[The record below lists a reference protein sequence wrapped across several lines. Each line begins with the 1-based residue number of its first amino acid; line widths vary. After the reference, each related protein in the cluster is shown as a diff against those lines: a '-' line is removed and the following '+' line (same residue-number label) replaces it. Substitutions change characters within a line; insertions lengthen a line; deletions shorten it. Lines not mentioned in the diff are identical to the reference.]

1 MPQPTES
8 NFGVGI
14 KRVSRVPS
22 TIEPK
27 DSKEKDIITFLNE
40 ISTEI
45 KSLSINL
52 SDLSN
57 RGKRVELLS
66 TYISWLRHLSSL
78 TEEILKNVSPKQ
90 SEIEDL
96 NSDINKLL
104 LFLDSMLSQSL
115 KFQTTRDDWFRPS
128 PKDLATANRLDPSG
142 KCIDLEAVAELYW
155 LKFSLDTKSQ
165 IEKIAKQLI
174 EIIEKKSNTS
184 PEQSQVESGLS
195 DEQLQEEL
203 EKFNQD
209 LKEINEAA
217 DREILE
223 GIVHHLYKHTITVK
237 FGVGGVETKRLT
249 IMELVSIPQI
259 LVPQILEKVKD
270 DRDLDFNLRDFI
282 NHIPVSRSINQKNM
296 QKYVELF
303 NRLYNN
309 NKLTGKKVK
318 IVLRDTSKLS
328 YLEAL
333 LKKIN
338 EQEPGILNI
347 LKIRLKNLGH
357 ELNIDYFTNAL
368 LFLIKILEEGK
379 TIKKGKTIIKD
390 SEDENSEDK
399 KVKVG
404 FVSFE
409 TKEMKRRGVK
419 NPDKISVM
427 VVTEA
432 QGRNRNPERCEFIP
446 YPQYMLSLF
455 DIGEISL
462 VGE

>member
-1 MPQPTES
+1 MPQPTEP

-14 KRVSRVPS
+14 ERVSRVPS

-142 KCIDLEAVAELYW
+142 KCIDLEAVAELYRPNFW
-155 LKFSLDTKSQ
+155 LGIKSQ
-165 IEKIAKQLI
+165 IKEIAEQLI
-174 EIIEKKSNTS
+174 EIIEEKSNTS

-195 DEQLQEEL
+195 DEQLQGEL

-209 LKEINEAA
+209 LKKINEAA

-249 IMELVSIPQI
+249 IMELVSN
-259 LVPQILEKVKD
+259 PQILEKVKD
-270 DRDLDFNLRDFI
+270 GRDLDFNLRDFI

-318 IVLRDTSKLS
+318 IVLRDTSKLF
-328 YLEAL
+328 YLKAL
-333 LKKIN
+333 LEKIN
-338 EQEPGILNI
+338 KQEQEILDI
-347 LKIRLKNLGH
+347 LKGSFKKRGQ
-357 ELNIDYFTNAL
+357 ELNIDVFTNAL
-368 LFLIKILEEGK
+368 RFLIQIIETDDTSEKSSARV
-379 TIKKGKTIIKD
+379 KKG
-390 SEDENSEDK
+390 
-399 KVKVG
+399 V
-404 FVSFE
+404 VSFE
-409 TKEMKRRGVK
+409 TKEMRRRGVK
-419 NPDKISVM
+419 NPNTISVL
-427 VVTEA
+427 VVTEP
-432 QGRNRNPERCEFIP
+432 QGGNRNPERCEFIP

>member
-1 MPQPTES
+1 MPQPTEP

-14 KRVSRVPS
+14 ERVSRVPS

-27 DSKEKDIITFLNE
+27 DSKEKDIITFLND

-57 RGKRVELLS
+57 RGKPVELLS

-78 TEEILKNVSPKQ
+78 TEEILEILKNVSPEQ
-90 SEIEDL
+90 SEIKTL

-104 LFLDSMLSQSL
+104 LFLNSMLSQSL

-128 PKDLATANRLDPSG
+128 PKDLVTANRLDPSG
-142 KCIDLEAVAELYW
+142 KCIDLEAVAELYRPNFW
-155 LKFSLDTKSQ
+155 LGIKSQ
-165 IEKIAKQLI
+165 IKEIAEQLI
-174 EIIEKKSNTS
+174 EIIEEKSNTS

-195 DEQLQEEL
+195 DEQLQGEL

-209 LKEINEAA
+209 LKKINEAA

-249 IMELVSIPQI
+249 IMELVSN
-259 LVPQILEKVKD
+259 PQILEKVKD
-270 DRDLDFNLRDFI
+270 GRDLDFNLRDFI

-318 IVLRDTSKLS
+318 IVLRDTSKLF
-328 YLEAL
+328 YLKAL
-333 LKKIN
+333 LEKIN
-338 EQEPGILNI
+338 KQEQEILDI
-347 LKIRLKNLGH
+347 LKGSFKKRGQ
-357 ELNIDYFTNAL
+357 ELNIDVFTNAL
-368 LFLIKILEEGK
+368 RFLIQIIETDDTSEKSSARV
-379 TIKKGKTIIKD
+379 KKG
-390 SEDENSEDK
+390 
-399 KVKVG
+399 V
-404 FVSFE
+404 VSFE
-409 TKEMKRRGVK
+409 EEKMKPRRAETRRG
-419 NPDKISVM
+419 DATDTILTM

-432 QGRNRNPERCEFIP
+432 QGRNRNPEVCEFIP

>member
-1 MPQPTES
+1 MPQPTEP

-14 KRVSRVPS
+14 ERVSRVPS

-52 SDLSN
+52 SDLSD
-57 RGKRVELLS
+57 RDKRVELLS
-66 TYISWLRHLSSL
+66 TYIFWLRRLSSL

-128 PKDLATANRLDPSG
+128 PKDLVTANRLDPSG
-142 KCIDLEAVAELYW
+142 KCIDLEAVAELYRPNFW
-155 LKFSLDTKSQ
+155 LGIKSQ
-165 IEKIAKQLI
+165 IKEIAEQLI
-174 EIIEKKSNTS
+174 EIIEEKSNTS

-195 DEQLQEEL
+195 DEQLQGEL

-209 LKEINEAA
+209 LKKINEAA

-318 IVLRDTSKLS
+318 IVLRDTSKLF
-328 YLEAL
+328 YLKAL
-333 LKKIN
+333 LEKIN
-338 EQEPGILNI
+338 KQEQEILDI
-347 LKIRLKNLGH
+347 LKGSFKKRGQ
-357 ELNIDYFTNAL
+357 ELNIDVFTNAL
-368 LFLIKILEEGK
+368 RFLIQIIETDDTSEKSSARV
-379 TIKKGKTIIKD
+379 KKG
-390 SEDENSEDK
+390 
-399 KVKVG
+399 V
-404 FVSFE
+404 VSFE
-409 TKEMKRRGVK
+409 EEKMKPRRAETRRG
-419 NPDKISVM
+419 DATDTILTM

-432 QGRNRNPERCEFIP
+432 QGRNRNPEVCEFIP

>member
-1 MPQPTES
+1 MPQPTEP

-14 KRVSRVPS
+14 ERVSRVPS

-52 SDLSN
+52 SDLSD
-57 RGKRVELLS
+57 RDKRVELLS
-66 TYISWLRHLSSL
+66 TYIFWLRRLSSL

-128 PKDLATANRLDPSG
+128 PKDLVTANRLDPSG
-142 KCIDLEAVAELYW
+142 KCIDLEAVAELYRPNFW
-155 LKFSLDTKSQ
+155 LGIKSQ
-165 IEKIAKQLI
+165 IKEIAEQLI
-174 EIIEKKSNTS
+174 EIIEEKSNTS

-195 DEQLQEEL
+195 DEQLQGEL

-209 LKEINEAA
+209 LKKINEAA

-237 FGVGGVETKRLT
+237 FGVGGAETKRLT
-249 IMELVSIPQI
+249 IMELVSN
-259 LVPQILEKVKD
+259 PQILEKVKD
-270 DRDLDFNLRDFI
+270 GRDLDFNLRDFI

-318 IVLRDTSKLS
+318 IVLRDTSKLF
-328 YLEAL
+328 YLKAL
-333 LKKIN
+333 LKEINDQKPKILD
-338 EQEPGILNI
+338 ILNR
-347 LKIRLKNLGH
+347 RLRNLGH

-368 LFLIKILEEGK
+368 RFLIQIIETDDTSEKSSARV
-379 TIKKGKTIIKD
+379 KKG
-390 SEDENSEDK
+390 
-399 KVKVG
+399 V
-404 FVSFE
+404 VSFE
-409 TKEMKRRGVK
+409 EEKMKPRRAETRRG
-419 NPDKISVM
+419 DATDTILTM

-432 QGRNRNPERCEFIP
+432 QGRNRNPEVCEFIP

>member
-1 MPQPTES
+1 MPQPTEP

-14 KRVSRVPS
+14 ERVSRVPS

-27 DSKEKDIITFLNE
+27 DSKEKDIITFLND

-57 RGKRVELLS
+57 RGKPVELLS

-78 TEEILKNVSPKQ
+78 TEEILEILKNVSPEQ
-90 SEIEDL
+90 SEIKTL

-104 LFLDSMLSQSL
+104 LFLNSMLSQSL

-209 LKEINEAA
+209 LKKINEAA
-217 DREILE
+217 DREILK
-223 GIVHHLYKHTITVK
+223 GIVYHLSRKTIGYTVY
-237 FGVGGVETKRLT
+237 FGVGGAETKRLT
-249 IMELVSIPQI
+249 IMELVSN
-259 LVPQILEKVKD
+259 PQILEKVKD
-270 DRDLDFNLRDFI
+270 GRDLDFNLRDFI

-318 IVLRDTSKLS
+318 IVLRDTSKLF
-328 YLEAL
+328 YLKAL
-333 LKKIN
+333 LEKIN
-338 EQEPGILNI
+338 KQEQEILDI
-347 LKIRLKNLGH
+347 LKGSFKKRGQ
-357 ELNIDYFTNAL
+357 ELNIDVFTNAL
-368 LFLIKILEEGK
+368 RFLIQIIETDDTSEKSSARV
-379 TIKKGKTIIKD
+379 KKG
-390 SEDENSEDK
+390 
-399 KVKVG
+399 V
-404 FVSFE
+404 VSFE
-409 TKEMKRRGVK
+409 EEKMKPRRAETRRG
-419 NPDKISVM
+419 DATDTILTM

-432 QGRNRNPERCEFIP
+432 QGRNRNPEVCEFIP